1 MKLKTLTA
9 LAALLGT
16 AAAHAVEIVHY
27 DNTPITINLQT
38 GVERTIQL
46 GDHVQ
51 VGVSPQQEMQR
62 LFRVQSAQ
70 GAVHI
75 LPNKDFEAQ
84 RIQIRR
90 MTDGQILLVDLV
102 ASAPAEGVQPLEDM
116 RIYVQGEDELPRS
129 EADVADVN
137 VPAKMAPVTPITLTR
152 YAAQRMYAP
161 ARLHKDDPRITTAN
175 LNDLQGKSVRALKG
189 IAGVH
194 ADVTPVIAY
203 RAGNLQLAAL
213 LVRNTAATPVK
224 LNYLDV
230 NIPFSHVTYQHHNL
244 APAGQP
250 GDRTIMYVVNDRPLS
265 ETLVPWTYYSDLAAA
280 TSKKEK

>member
-9 LAALLGT
+9 IAALVS
-16 AAAHAVEIVHY
+16 AAAANAVEIIHY
-27 DNTPITINLQT
+27 DNAPVTINLQT

-75 LPNKDFEAQ
+75 LPNKDFESQ
-84 RIQIRR
+84 RIQLRR
-90 MTDGQILLVDLV
+90 MTDGQIILVDLIS
-102 ASAPAEGVQPLEDM
+102 SAPAEGAEPLESV
-116 RIYVQGEDELPRS
+116 RVYVQGEDELPKS
-129 EADVADVN
+129 ESDVADVN
-137 VPAKMAPVTPITLTR
+137 VAAKAAPVTPVTLTR

-161 ARLHKDDPRITTAN
+161 SRLHRDDPRISTAN
-175 LNDLQGKSVRALKG
+175 LSDLQGKAVRALRG

-194 ADVTPVIAY
+194 TETTPVIAY

-213 LVRNTAATPVK
+213 LVRNTAATGVK
-224 LNYLDV
+224 LNYMDV

-250 GDRTIMYVVNDRPLS
+250 GDRTIMYVVNNRPLS
-265 ETLVPWTYYSDLAAA
+265 ETLVPWTYYTDLAAA
-280 TSKKEK
+280 TAAKEK

>member
-9 LAALLGT
+9 IAALVS
-16 AAAHAVEIVHY
+16 AAAANAVEIVHY
-27 DNTPITINLQT
+27 DNTPISINLQT

-75 LPNKDFEAQ
+75 LPNKDFDAQ
-84 RIQIRR
+84 RIQLRR
-90 MTDGQILLVDLV
+90 MTDGQIILVDLV
-102 ASAPAEGVQPLEDM
+102 ASAPAEGIEPLEDV
-116 RIYVQGEDELPRS
+116 RIYVQGEDELPKS
-129 EADVADVN
+129 ESDIAQVN
-137 VPAKMAPVTPITLTR
+137 TPAKSSPVTAITLTR

-161 ARLHKDDPRITTAN
+161 ARLHRDDPRISTAN
-175 LNDLQGKSVRALKG
+175 LSELHGKAVRAFKG

-194 ADVTPVIAY
+194 TEITPVIAY

-213 LVRNTAATPVK
+213 LVRNTAQTEVK

-230 NIPFSHVTYQHHNL
+230 NIPFSHVTYQHHSL
-244 APAGQP
+244 KPAGQP

-280 TSKKEK
+280 SASKEK